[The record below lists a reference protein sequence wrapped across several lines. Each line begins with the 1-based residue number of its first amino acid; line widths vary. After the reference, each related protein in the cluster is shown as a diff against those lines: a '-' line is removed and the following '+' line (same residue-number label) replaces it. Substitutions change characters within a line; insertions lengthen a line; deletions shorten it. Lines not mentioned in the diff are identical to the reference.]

1 MLGKNI
7 VLISENSNI
16 TLDKTTFPLRFE
28 DFVSQQITP
37 IAKYA
42 YEQAVTRNRNILVV
56 SYQCLEARS
65 IDADI
70 DGNVIGINGA
80 KWNTRISYAD
90 INSYREHLVNFYVE
104 QQKNLN
110 SHADTIE
117 RIFELIDPDRQCWLY
132 LQQGVFLPEHHVY
145 WLDNQIVSNL
155 VEFPVSLSSW
165 YQSSF
170 VTAHRKP
177 RQQPELELELELFNW
192 LQIHGV
198 EVERQ
203 VSTKNNHRLDLW
215 IPGRMMLELK
225 ARIVTGD
232 DVCQAIDYYAT
243 YQRPILLVGK
253 GLSSA
258 ASRGIEGFT
267 KETTQDAFVF
277 VTWSAVKTYLKGALN
292 IRGYVTG

>member
-1 MLGKNI
+1 MI
-7 VLISENSNI
+7 IPENTNN
-16 TLDKTTFPLRFE
+16 TLDKAIFPLSFE
-28 DFVSQQITP
+28 DFMSQQIAP

-42 YEQAVTRNRNILVV
+42 YEQAVTRKGNILVA

-65 IDADI
+65 IDAD
-70 DGNVIGINGA
+70 DEGNVVSINGA
-80 KWNTRISYAD
+80 QWKTRISCANLD
-90 INSYREHLVNFYVE
+90 SYRQHLLNFYALQE
-104 QQKNLN
+104 HIDHHTDTAKRLLELLN
-110 SHADTIE
+110 
-117 RIFELIDPDRQCWLY
+117 PDRQCLLY
-132 LQQGVFLPEHHVY
+132 LQQGIFLPEHCIHH
-145 WLDNQIVSNL
+145 LDEQIVTR
-155 VEFPVSLSSW
+155 VVDFPVSLASW

-170 VTAHRKP
+170 VTAHRQP
-177 RQQPELELELELFNW
+177 RQQPEQELELELFNW

-243 YQRPILLVGK
+243 YQRPIILVGK
-253 GLSSA
+253 GLSTA
-258 ASRGIEGFT
+258 ASRGMEGFT
-267 KETTQDAFVF
+267 RETIQDALVF

-292 IRGYVTG
+292 ICGYVTG

>member
-1 MLGKNI
+1 MI
-7 VLISENSNI
+7 ITENTNN
-16 TLDKTTFPLRFE
+16 TLEEAAFPLSFE
-28 DFVSQQITP
+28 NFMSQQIAP

-42 YEQAVTRNRNILVV
+42 YEQAVTRNRNIIVV

-65 IDADI
+65 IDTDT
-70 DGNVIGINGA
+70 DGNVISVNGA
-80 KWNTRISYAD
+80 KWNTRISCVD
-90 INSYREHLVNFYVE
+90 INSYREHLVNFYVAQE
-104 QQKNLN
+104 NLN
-110 SHADTIE
+110 CHANAIE
-117 RIFELIDPDRQCWLY
+117 RILELLDPDRQCWLY
-132 LQQGVFLPEHHVY
+132 LQQGIFLPEHRVY
-145 WLDNQIVSNL
+145 WLDDQIVSNL

-165 YQSSF
+165 HQSSF

-177 RQQPELELELELFNW
+177 RQQPEQELELELFNW

-243 YQRPILLVGK
+243 YQRPIILVGK
-253 GLSSA
+253 GLSTA

-267 KETTQDAFVF
+267 RETIQDALVF